1 MKAIIRVKG
10 FSTKTCEKLC
20 FSTVKTEFFARFSNV
35 FRSKE
40 SLVTLISFTWHP
52 QVRPKN
58 EIDKIQKKFFF
69 LREREHSA

>member
-10 FSTKTCEKLC
+10 FSTKRCEKFC
-20 FSTVKTEFFARFSNV
+20 FPTFKTEFLARFSNV

-58 EIDKIQKKFFF
+58 EIDKIQKNFFF

>member
-20 FSTVKTEFFARFSNV
+20 FSTVKTEFFARFSTV

-40 SLVTLISFTWHP
+40 SLVTLISFT
-52 QVRPKN
+52 
-58 EIDKIQKKFFF
+58 
-69 LREREHSA
+69 